1 VTERRINFNNTFA
14 PGFGFTSVWSS
25 NTVPA
30 GVWAHV
36 VAVRVGNELLLY
48 IRGSLV
54 GATSATRPP
63 DYSRGFVPEI
73 GGNSGSNTDN
83 YAGLIDDI
91 RIYDRALSASEVH
104 QLYVYESQTHYDAA
118 FQIVAGSFTWS
129 QAKSDA
135 ESRGGHLATFGTQA
149 KWDALVT
156 EFNSRIVVDAWIGG
170 YQVRRRL
177 ECPSE
182 ARPAGPWPSS
192 RNQLSRLHR
201 D

>member
-1 VTERRINFNNTFA
+1 MTERRINFNNTFA

-104 QLYVYESQTHYDAA
+104 QLYVYESGPLVSLIKAVKPSFSYLALGTNYQLQVSGDLNSWTNQGSVFTATNTSMVYPQYWDVDNWDEL
-118 FQIVAGSFTWS
+118 FFRLQVA
-129 QAKSDA
+129 
-135 ESRGGHLATFGTQA
+135 
-149 KWDALVT
+149 
-156 EFNSRIVVDAWIGG
+156 
-170 YQVRRRL
+170 
-177 ECPSE
+177 P
-182 ARPAGPWPSS
+182 
-192 RNQLSRLHR
+192 
-201 D
+201 